1 MYYVLYITSYDT
13 CILLRME
20 IKQANINH
28 ALNIKTIPIKK
39 TTIKNTNQTKLKI
52 LSLIFFWQILN
63 FLIQLYFYH
72 FISFRMKMS
81 SENSFVK
88 PVCNIFFFNIHLKP
102 IHYRSYYLSNC
113 QQVYL
118 YTIRMQITNGN
129 IRKYFN
135 NKSHM
140 IV

>member
-88 PVCNIFFFNIHLKP
+88 PVCNIFFFKYSFKTNSLQKLLSIKLP
-102 IHYRSYYLSNC
+102 TSLSVYYTHAN
-113 QQVYL
+113 
-118 YTIRMQITNGN
+118 NK
-129 IRKYFN
+129 RKYRE
-135 NKSHM
+135 
-140 IV
+140 IL

>member
-1 MYYVLYITSYDT
+1 MPDIQKIDVPCLVHTTRFKQCKNNVNLFTSIGALSCQIKKKVYMYYVLYITSYDT

-88 PVCNIFFFNIHLKP
+88 PVCNIFFLIFI
-102 IHYRSYYLSNC
+102 
-113 QQVYL
+113 
-118 YTIRMQITNGN
+118 
-129 IRKYFN
+129 
-135 NKSHM
+135 
-140 IV
+140 